1 MSSGETRETHG
12 RGKKFS
18 FDRSHLFFHFHTQ
31 QQEPFSL
38 FTFLTPPVITRSI
51 QINYLLSRPE
61 FFSMKGKNK
70 EEMLTKKKE
79 MSRRKRE
86 KKKTFLSNKPP
97 QNNLCDQIRQLV
109 VVVLIRRTSVAK
121 VVENG
126 KFSLDI
132 SSTVDLGTKIGF
144 TTAWAYNRSGDS
156 RRKVSPASSTS
167 NDGAFRARF
176 LSLLIFGEKEK
187 KRKKD
192 CFFFSFYF
200 TTGLHKISH
209 ASSWLPRPLFL
220 YLVRRFF
227 GTPQKKKTVW
237 GRRVGLFS
245 SKRFF

>member
-1 MSSGETRETHG
+1 M
-12 RGKKFS
+12 
-18 FDRSHLFFHFHTQ
+18 
-31 QQEPFSL
+31 
-38 FTFLTPPVITRSI
+38 
-51 QINYLLSRPE
+51 
-61 FFSMKGKNK
+61 
-70 EEMLTKKKE
+70 
-79 MSRRKRE
+79 
-86 KKKTFLSNKPP
+86 
-97 QNNLCDQIRQLV
+97 
-109 VVVLIRRTSVAK
+109 LIRRTSVAK

-156 RRKVSPASSTS
+156 RKKVSPASSTS

-245 SKRFF
+245 SKKIFLKNYIFSGQFFLTHQQHQIYIYIYQKSNAHPYMDLFLPIAFYFVVVGWYISKVMELDDVSKIKSPML

>member
-1 MSSGETRETHG
+1 M
-12 RGKKFS
+12 
-18 FDRSHLFFHFHTQ
+18 
-31 QQEPFSL
+31 
-38 FTFLTPPVITRSI
+38 
-51 QINYLLSRPE
+51 
-61 FFSMKGKNK
+61 
-70 EEMLTKKKE
+70 
-79 MSRRKRE
+79 
-86 KKKTFLSNKPP
+86 
-97 QNNLCDQIRQLV
+97 
-109 VVVLIRRTSVAK
+109 LIRRTSVAK

-187 KRKKD
+187 KKKD

-245 SKRFF
+245 SKRFFFKNFIFSGQFFLTHQQHQIYIYIYQKSNAHPYMDLFLPIAFYFVVVGWYISKVMELDDVSKIKSPML

>member
-1 MSSGETRETHG
+1 
-12 RGKKFS
+12 
-18 FDRSHLFFHFHTQ
+18 
-31 QQEPFSL
+31 
-38 FTFLTPPVITRSI
+38 
-51 QINYLLSRPE
+51 
-61 FFSMKGKNK
+61 
-70 EEMLTKKKE
+70 
-79 MSRRKRE
+79 MSRRKKE
-86 KKKTFLSNKPP
+86 KKTFLSNKPP

-187 KRKKD
+187 KKKD

-227 GTPQKKKTVW
+227 GTPQKKKQF
-237 GRRVGLFS
+237 GDGASDYFPA
-245 SKRFF
+245 KRFF

>member
-1 MSSGETRETHG
+1 
-12 RGKKFS
+12 
-18 FDRSHLFFHFHTQ
+18 
-31 QQEPFSL
+31 
-38 FTFLTPPVITRSI
+38 
-51 QINYLLSRPE
+51 
-61 FFSMKGKNK
+61 
-70 EEMLTKKKE
+70 MLTKKKRCRGE
-79 MSRRKRE
+79 RKKE
-86 KKKTFLSNKPP
+86 KTFLSNKPP

-121 VVENG
+121 VVEDE

-227 GTPQKKKTVW
+227 GTPQKKKQFGDGASDYFPAKDFFKKLYFFWPVLFNTPATPNIHLYIPKVQRPSLY
-237 GRRVGLFS
+237 GPFS
-245 SKRFF
+245 SYCLLFCCCWLVYLQSDGARRCV